1 MIKLIDEIITDY
13 SKKLSARNQNYTNTI
28 YSCFYSCSNKNN
40 ILKSVSVKT
49 L

>member
-1 MIKLIDEIITDY
+1 MIKLIDEAIIYY
-13 SKKLSARNQNYTNTI
+13 SKKISDKSQYYTSFV

-40 ILKSVSVKT
+40 ISKSVSVKT

>member
-1 MIKLIDEIITDY
+1 MKKKFYNAIIGFN
-13 SKKLSARNQNYTNTI
+13 KKISDRNQYYTNTI

-40 ILKSVSVKT
+40 ISKSVSAKT